1 MRYAQI
7 RSCDISNGTGIGVS
21 LFVQGCDRAHHGHPC
36 FGCFNS
42 PTWDPDGGK
51 EFTDATIDRIIEL
64 MAPEY
69 INHLSILGGEPL
81 DGRNIEDLTKLL
93 KVVCETYPNK
103 TIWLWTGYD
112 FDPIL
117 SRIMSGKDPN
127 MKALLEYVDVLVDG
141 QFVNELKDP
150 SLAFRGSSNQRIID
164 VRQSL
169 KDGSVIEHKI
179 D

>member
-1 MRYAQI
+1 MRYAQL

-42 PTWDPDGGK
+42 PTWDPNGGNK
-51 EFTDATIDRIIEL
+51 FTDATMDRIVEL
-64 MAPEY
+64 MAPDY
-69 INHLSILGGEPL
+69 INHLSVLGGEPL
-81 DGRNIEDLTKLL
+81 DGRNIACLIELL
-93 KVVCETYPNK
+93 KAVREAYPDK
-103 TIWLWTGYD
+103 KVWLWTGYD

-117 SRIMSGKDPN
+117 SRIMNGKDPN
-127 MKALLEYVDVLVDG
+127 METLLRYVDILVDG

-150 SLAFRGSSNQRIID
+150 SLAFRGSSNQRIVD
-164 VRQSL
+164 VPKSL
-169 KDGSVIEHKI
+169 ETGSVVEHKI